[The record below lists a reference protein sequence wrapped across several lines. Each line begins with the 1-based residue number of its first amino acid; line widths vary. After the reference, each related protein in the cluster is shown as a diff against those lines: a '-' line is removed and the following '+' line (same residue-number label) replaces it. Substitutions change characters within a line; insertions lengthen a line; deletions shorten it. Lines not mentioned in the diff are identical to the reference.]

1 MSKNR
6 VVLGIVAAEIQAE
19 NIVQRLAHV
28 GIPSRNISVIFPDR
42 HGTRDF
48 AHEHHTKAPE
58 GAVVGVAGGGL
69 LGGTLGALVGVGA
82 LVIPGLGGFIAAG
95 PLMSALSAA
104 AAGATLGGIAG
115 ALIGMGIP
123 ELEAKQYEGKLRQ
136 GNILLAAHVEGAE
149 DEARVKEVLRREG
162 AHDISATSESA
173 VPRAA
178 E

>member
-1 MSKNR
+1 MSKQR
-6 VVLGIVAAEIQAE
+6 AVLGIVDAEIQAE
-19 NIVQRLAHV
+19 NIVRRLEHV
-28 GIPSRNISVIFPDR
+28 GVSSQDISVIFPDR

-58 GAVVGVAGGGL
+58 GAVVGVASGGL

-95 PLMSALSAA
+95 PLMAALSAA
-104 AAGATLGGIAG
+104 AAGATLGGVAG
-115 ALIGMGIP
+115 ALIGLGIP
-123 ELEAKQYEGKLRQ
+123 ELEAKQYEGKLRH
-136 GNILLAAHVEGAE
+136 GNILLAAHVESSE
-149 DEARVKEVLRREG
+149 EQARAKEVFRREG
-162 AHDISATSESA
+162 AHDIVIASESA